1 VAALEELA
9 QELFLKAVAVVAL
22 VVLGLILQ
30 LLIPTLFTQLLLVQ
44 AVLEFQQPEVYQVAI
59 LFLLPLHL
67 QAVAVVVE
75 VLLLLLLAALVVVE
89 KVGIIQLEHLELQ
102 VRATLEEMEL
112 PTEEMLLEEEV
123 AEHLL
128 LEAMV

>member
-1 VAALEELA
+1 
-9 QELFLKAVAVVAL
+9 L
-22 VVLGLILQ
+22 V
-30 LLIPTLFTQLLLVQ
+30 LV
-44 AVLEFQQPEVYQVAI
+44 VLEFQQPEVYQAAI
-59 LFLLPLHL
+59 LFLVLSHL
-67 QAVAVVVE
+67 QVAAVVAE
-75 VLLLLLLAALVVVE
+75 VLLLLLLADLVVVA

-112 PTEEMLLEEEV
+112 PTGEMLLEAEV